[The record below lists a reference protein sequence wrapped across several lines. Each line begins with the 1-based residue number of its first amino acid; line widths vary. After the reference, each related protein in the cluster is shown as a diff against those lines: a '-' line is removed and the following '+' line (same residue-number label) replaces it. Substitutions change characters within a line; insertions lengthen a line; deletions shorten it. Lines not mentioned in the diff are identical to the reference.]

1 MGMRRAVRVMARRV
15 SMCAA
20 VALAVGL
27 GVGLAAGAHAQ
38 TAADAA
44 GAQVEILVHGDART
58 GTHFD
63 YVTWAPSPTLVR
75 VRPGTLPPGATVTV
89 VLTNGAAPVEGK
101 GHVNFALT
109 ADDYKKA
116 VEGGG
121 AKDQITLTLKA
132 DGTPQPIIVAGDFPH
147 FSRDDKDTPIVAHQG
162 AATGPEVGRTQIM
175 VRVRRDEETLSA
187 EERSRFLW
195 ALAALRF
202 QKSPDPRWRDTYTFL
217 VDMHDIGARG
227 FAEPTDIGYP
237 DQEHKAAAFVAWHR
251 AFLLELERALQKV
264 DPSVTLPYWPMYY
277 SPGKDGATVFHAD
290 FTGANTVAGDPDF
303 MATELIRFDAG
314 NPLYGWNMPGRGP
327 LMRWR
332 QDRNNIKLFNTPG
345 MLLDTSKAGL
355 KSNYAFIAGS
365 VEANPHNIGHGWSGV
380 WMSNCMISPSDPMFW
395 PFHTYF
401 DWLWAAWQQHYDR
414 FRSDGA
420 DPAQYWPNDAYADG
434 KPSNKTNP
442 LGHHLRDTMWP
453 WNEEIQPKPVET
465 FSARRPP
472 QTVGGPFA
480 PSGVPGLWPQ
490 APARP
495 TPGELIDYAGYVTPD
510 TDAGVG
516 YDNLP
521 WSPKQQSLPFQGDA
535 PSTATALAAFLAK
548 DRPVA
553 DRVDQAAQVDL
564 AAASDATAKSAIQA
578 VALTTGE
585 DAEVRAAALDIL
597 ARVDT
602 ATAVETAYKV
612 EGDAKHP
619 TLAHAVERVRA
630 MEMFANRPVDTPTET
645 AAAPAPKAVS
655 VLDKGLYA
663 AARNG
668 VPDNNSCV
676 VGGLTVEL
684 RRFLAKPTDTVRIF
698 PQDATAFVASTNLF
712 EAVPAANS
720 RHVHG
725 RAAASCATPFN
736 KAVTLDTMRRLLKAS
751 ATTPTSV
758 GIDWWKTKALAATVL
773 AHSGDGKDINL
784 VKGLAADAK
793 ATVDARAAAVNS
805 LRHMDEAAFEGVVGG
820 LDRDRTAPAELKAQA
835 IAAVGAYV
843 QDHGRDLP
851 PDQRARLAHL
861 LDTLSAASPAEQ
873 AALKTARRMLA
884 LAAG

>member
-1 MGMRRAVRVMARRV
+1 
-15 SMCAA
+15 
-20 VALAVGL
+20 
-27 GVGLAAGAHAQ
+27 
-38 TAADAA
+38 AA

-75 VRPGTLPPGATVTV
+75 VRPGSALPPGATVTV
-89 VLTNGAAPVEGK
+89 VLTNGAAPAEGK
-101 GHVNFALT
+101 GHVNFALS
-109 ADDYKKA
+109 ADDYRKA

-132 DGTPQPIIVAGDFPH
+132 DGTPQPIVVAGDFPH
-147 FSRDDKDTPIVAHQG
+147 FSRDDKDTAIVAHQG
-162 AATGPEVGRTQIM
+162 TATGPVVGGAQVM
-175 VRVRRDEETLSA
+175 VRVRRNEETLSA

-227 FAEPTDIGYP
+227 FAEPADIGYP

-355 KSNYAFIAGS
+355 KSNYSFMAGS

-472 QTVGGPFA
+472 QTVGGP
-480 PSGVPGLWPQ
+480 
-490 APARP
+490 
-495 TPGELIDYAGYVTPD
+495 
-510 TDAGVG
+510 
-516 YDNLP
+516 
-521 WSPKQQSLPFQGDA
+521 
-535 PSTATALAAFLAK
+535 
-548 DRPVA
+548 
-553 DRVDQAAQVDL
+553 
-564 AAASDATAKSAIQA
+564 
-578 VALTTGE
+578 
-585 DAEVRAAALDIL
+585 
-597 ARVDT
+597 
-602 ATAVETAYKV
+602 
-612 EGDAKHP
+612 
-619 TLAHAVERVRA
+619 
-630 MEMFANRPVDTPTET
+630 
-645 AAAPAPKAVS
+645 
-655 VLDKGLYA
+655 
-663 AARNG
+663 
-668 VPDNNSCV
+668 
-676 VGGLTVEL
+676 
-684 RRFLAKPTDTVRIF
+684 
-698 PQDATAFVASTNLF
+698 
-712 EAVPAANS
+712 
-720 RHVHG
+720 
-725 RAAASCATPFN
+725 
-736 KAVTLDTMRRLLKAS
+736 
-751 ATTPTSV
+751 
-758 GIDWWKTKALAATVL
+758 
-773 AHSGDGKDINL
+773 
-784 VKGLAADAK
+784 
-793 ATVDARAAAVNS
+793 
-805 LRHMDEAAFEGVVGG
+805 
-820 LDRDRTAPAELKAQA
+820 
-835 IAAVGAYV
+835 
-843 QDHGRDLP
+843 
-851 PDQRARLAHL
+851 
-861 LDTLSAASPAEQ
+861 
-873 AALKTARRMLA
+873 
-884 LAAG
+884 